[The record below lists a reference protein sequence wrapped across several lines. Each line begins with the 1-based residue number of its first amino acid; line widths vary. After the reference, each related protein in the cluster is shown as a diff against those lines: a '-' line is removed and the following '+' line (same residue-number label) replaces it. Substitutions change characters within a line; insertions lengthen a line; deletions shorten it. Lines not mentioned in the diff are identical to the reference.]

1 MDPWGVRGSTNQQP
15 TLNTLTF
22 INEKESL
29 KRDTAAG
36 KKVVDERYWKEE
48 EEKKSRWHKVGWPLR
63 WHKSPCLQVC
73 GTALRALFSALL
85 RRPRAQMGSSH
96 FKNIFVASSP
106 DISSKARSPG
116 FSWGPLFFQWSCHTF
131 CHSEMWILLSSSF
144 PKYDRDWP
152 LRQLNYRQRSSSQP
166 PHFSL
171 SASSIQQTAQFFCF
185 PDSQCIVKR
194 HLSLEAAGLVGG
206 TQQGEEESVS
216 FTSVISVHALGSCLW
231 HAAC

>member
-106 DISSKARSPG
+106 DISSKV
-116 FSWGPLFFQWSCHTF
+116 SWLLMGSLILPMVVPHFLPLWNVNFIVFVFPKIWQRLATKTAKLQTT
-131 CHSEMWILLSSSF
+131 ILLTTTTF
-144 PKYDRDWP
+144 QP
-152 LRQLNYRQRSSSQP
+152 LS
-166 PHFSL
+166 
-171 SASSIQQTAQFFCF
+171 
-185 PDSQCIVKR
+185 
-194 HLSLEAAGLVGG
+194 
-206 TQQGEEESVS
+206 
-216 FTSVISVHALGSCLW
+216 
-231 HAAC
+231 